1 MASPSSRIGQIHGS
15 VTMELTDLVNRLK
28 AEGQDVIGL
37 VGGEP
42 DYHTADA
49 VKAAGIAAIERNITR
64 YPPGDGI
71 LPLRQAISARLREDK
86 GIDVPPE
93 QVLVSSGTKPLLQAT
108 LLTCADPGDEVVI
121 PAPYW
126 ISYPEI
132 ARLCGLAPRLL
143 PCRSENRFRPSAEQL
158 RSALGPRARVVI
170 LNSPNNPTGAV
181 YDEALLMELA
191 EVLRDHPDVWIVT
204 DEIYDEIH
212 YLADRPPSFAQ
223 VAPDL
228 ADRTVTINGFSKG
241 FAMAGWRLG
250 YAAASAKVIAAM
262 TNVIN
267 HVTGPTSGISQMA
280 GLEALTGDRAYLR
293 DHCGE
298 YRERRDIVVEAINR
312 MPGLSCLEPEGAFF
326 VWGDCSGVLG
336 KIVPEGAVLRCEADF
351 VAAAARAGVM
361 FMPGAAFGMSP
372 YFRISCSVGPVI
384 LREAMRRL
392 AAFVSSLRPPE
403 TGS

>member
-1 MASPSSRIGQIHGS
+1 MAFPSRRAGQIHGS
-15 VTMELTDLVNRLK
+15 VTMELTDLANRLK
-28 AEGQDVIGL
+28 AEGEDVIGL

-49 VKAAGIAAIERNITR
+49 VKAAGIAAIERNFTR

-71 LPLRQAISARLREDK
+71 LPLRQAISTRLREDK
-86 GIDVPPE
+86 GIDVPPG
-93 QVLVSSGTKPLLQAT
+93 QVLVSSGTKPLLQAA

-126 ISYPEI
+126 ISYPEM
-132 ARLCGLAPRLL
+132 ARLCGLSPRLL
-143 PCRSENRFRPSAEQL
+143 PCRPENGFRPSAEQL
-158 RSALGPRARVVI
+158 RSALNPRSRVLI

-191 EVLRDHPDVWIVT
+191 EVLRERADVWVVT

-212 YLADRPPSFAQ
+212 YLPDRPPSFAR

-228 ADRTVTINGFSKG
+228 ADRTVTINGFSKA

-250 YAAASAKVIAAM
+250 YAAAPAAVIAAM

-267 HVTGPTSGISQMA
+267 HVTGPTSGISQLA

-293 DHCGE
+293 DHRAE

-312 MPGLSCLEPEGAFF
+312 IPGLSCLAPDGAFF
-326 VWGDCSGVLG
+326 IWGDCSGVLG
-336 KIVPEGAVLRCEADF
+336 RIAPDGAVLRCEADF

-372 YFRISCSVGPVI
+372 YFRISCSVDPAL
-384 LREAMRRL
+384 LRTAMDRL
-392 AAFVSSLRPPE
+392 TALVSSLRPAE
-403 TGS
+403 TDG